1 MYKNL
6 LSIIDTQNT
15 LRLKNI
21 PLCLLTIL
29 ILTGSCITGC
39 DKISTTEF
47 LDAFVDPILEVK
59 RTIPVTLNE
68 KNASGI
74 SGTATFKEY
83 VGADSEAGSTSIK
96 NLDIEIQNAVA
107 GRSYAAYIYT
117 GNSCS
122 TPGTIWN
129 DDGYTARSFIA
140 NDDGTGER
148 SYTVDID
155 ITNINGK
162 VLVIHEQIDA
172 DDLENGTQ
180 VSCGVITLSE

>member
-39 DKISTTEF
+39 DNISTTKL

-59 RTIPVTLNE
+59 RTITVPLNE

-83 VGADSEAGSTSIK
+83 VGSDSEAGSTSIK
-96 NLDIEIQNAVA
+96 NLDIQIQNAAA
-107 GRSYAAYIYT
+107 GRSYAAYIYS

-155 ITNINGK
+155 ITDINGK

-172 DDLENGTQ
+172 DDLENGKQ

>member
-6 LSIIDTQNT
+6 LSIIDIQNT
-15 LRLKNI
+15 LQLKSI

-59 RTIPVTLNE
+59 RTIPVTLYE

-83 VGADSEAGSTSIK
+83 VEADSEAGSTSIK
-96 NLDIEIQNAVA
+96 NLDIEIQNAA
-107 GRSYAAYIYT
+107 SGRSYAAYIYT

-122 TPGTIWN
+122 TLGTIWN
-129 DDGYTARSFIA
+129 DDGYTARSIIA
-140 NDDGTGER
+140 NDDGTVER

-155 ITNINGK
+155 ITDINGK

-172 DDLENGTQ
+172 DDLENGKQ